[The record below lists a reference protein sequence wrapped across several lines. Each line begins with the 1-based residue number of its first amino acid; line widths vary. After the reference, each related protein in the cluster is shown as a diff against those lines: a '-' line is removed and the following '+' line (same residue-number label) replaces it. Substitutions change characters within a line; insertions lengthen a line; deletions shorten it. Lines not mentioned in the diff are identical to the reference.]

1 MDIATLAAT
10 AVAAL
15 TPYVK
20 DAVEDFAGKAGELA
34 LEKAKALFQRLK
46 DKFSGDGYIEGALS
60 RFEKAPEEYASA
72 VEKII
77 QEAAEKDAQ
86 FADYVGTLVDEIEA
100 VSVAEVVPF
109 RVIRIVACT
118 NCIDIK
124 LFHQFNVSGH
134 RFQTHIMASIRVVL
148 VAIHTFYN
156 NGDTVDQELTIF

>member
-86 FADYVGTLVDEIEA
+86 FADYVGTLVEEIEA
-100 VSVAEVVPF
+100 IGPTLKVVQKMKQA
-109 RVIRIVACT
+109 RNAVGVEAGEIA
-118 NCIDIK
+118 
-124 LFHQFNVSGH
+124 SG
-134 RFQTHIMASIRVVL
+134 
-148 VAIHTFYN
+148 
-156 NGDTVDQELTIF
+156 TVDVEQTMDDAQGVTGVKAGRVGGSTPSKKE